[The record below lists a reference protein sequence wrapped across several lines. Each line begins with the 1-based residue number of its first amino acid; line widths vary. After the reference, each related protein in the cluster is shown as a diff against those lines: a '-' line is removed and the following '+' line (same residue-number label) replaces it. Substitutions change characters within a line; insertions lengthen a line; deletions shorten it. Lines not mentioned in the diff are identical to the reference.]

1 MKDELIKLVL
11 EYGIIKT
18 NFKQPITFKSGIK
31 SPIYCNFRECSS
43 HNDLMRLI
51 RDLFKEMFATT
62 WIQGIV
68 GVAVG
73 GVSHATILGD
83 AMNLPS
89 GFIRPG
95 AQKKEYGLGNVIEGL
110 DVTDKRILLIEDLVS
125 TGDSVLSNARILKD
139 AGAEVIIASIFT
151 YRMKQAEKE
160 FAEAGY
166 KLHSLLD
173 VNDILPAMRE
183 KLITKSAFE
192 SLMDWVSDPAGWFDR
207 HKLEFEFGFLTTLRK
222 STNETNSII
231 CMGLDPVIE
240 ALPKEYAEI
249 GIHGAGRFLALVVQ
263 EMRNQDV
270 LPGMFKPNEGFYTK
284 YNKKIGEISPGS
296 NALHDLV
303 FTLPGIINVP
313 KLIDAKRGDIG
324 KSSENYAEQY
334 FGGDFQPWQAV
345 TVSPFMGTD
354 SVLPFGEHCNSLQA
368 KGVYI
373 LNKTS
378 NPGSKDFQMAKLSDG
393 RYMYQ
398 LVSDKIVEWAKGRPG
413 IGAVIGGTSLD
424 ELRTILKFFAK
435 KDIPVLVPGVGS
447 QGGSAK
453 DVANVARE
461 VGFDLDLLRINSSSG
476 VTHPWYKKAGDP
488 IPGLNECVE
497 MCVTALK
504 TLNNEV
510 GYTVAV

>member
-160 FAEAGY
+160 FADAGY
-166 KLHSLLD
+166 ELHSLLD
-173 VNDILPAMRE
+173 VQDILPVMKE
-183 KLITKSAFE
+183 KLITNRVYE
-192 SLMDWVSDPAGWFDR
+192 SLSDWTRDPEGWFNR
-207 HKLEFEFGFLTTLRK
+207 HKTTFQFGYLTQLRCSAK
-222 STNETNSII
+222 DTGSLISS
-231 CMGLDPVIE
+231 GWDPVIK
-240 ALPKEYAEI
+240 ALPDEFRKDGII
-249 GIHGAGRFLALVVQ
+249 GFGNFMPMVFD
-263 EMRNQDV
+263 EMKARGV
-270 LPGMFKPNEGFYTK
+270 MPGMVKPNLGFWAMHDFPH
-284 YNKKIGEISPGS
+284 IGNYLGS
-296 NALHDLV
+296 NALVATMKEFYETFPSSIPL
-303 FTLPGIINVP
+303 TLDN
-313 KLIDAKRGDIG
+313 KTGDIG
-324 KSSENYAEQY
+324 KSSENWAF
-334 FGGDFQPWQAV
+334 FGYNNWEANAV
-345 TVSPFMGTD
+345 TVHFDMGTD
-354 SVLPFGEHCNSLQA
+354 SVEPYSKYCVSDARGLY
-368 KGVYI
+368 VM
-373 LNKTS
+373 NKTS
-378 NPGSKDFQMAKLSDG
+378 NPGSKDFQMAKMADG
-393 RYMYQ
+393 KFLYQ
-398 LVSDKIVEWAKGRPG
+398 QVGDKVIEWAKGKPG
-413 IGAVIGGTSLD
+413 LGVVIGGNSID
-424 ELRTILKFFAK
+424 ELRALLAFYAG
-435 KDIPVLVPGVGS
+435 KDIPALVPGVGV

-453 DVANVARE
+453 EVANVARQ
-461 VGFDLDLLRINSSSG
+461 VGFELELLRINVSSG
-476 VTHPWYKKAGDP
+476 ITHPWYKKEGDP
-488 IPGLNECVE
+488 IPSTNECVE
-497 MCVTALK
+497 MSVEALK